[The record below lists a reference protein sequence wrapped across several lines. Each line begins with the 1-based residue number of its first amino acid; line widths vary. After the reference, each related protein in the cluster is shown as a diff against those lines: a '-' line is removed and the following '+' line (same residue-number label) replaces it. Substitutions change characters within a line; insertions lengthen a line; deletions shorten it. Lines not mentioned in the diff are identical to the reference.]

1 MLKRIFSLLVVLLL
15 GGLVA
20 SAQNREDLQ
29 KQKQSIE
36 KELAELNQLYRETQK
51 NTKTSVKQLAII
63 KRKINARES
72 LINSINREVKQLD
85 ETIYLNELDIYR
97 LRKELDTLKVKYAKS
112 IVFAYKNRSSYA
124 YLNFLFSAGSFND
137 AMKRVTYLKSYR
149 QNRETQANTIV
160 KSEQLL
166 KEKIGVLSNN
176 KKERLSTLEVQN
188 KQLVD
193 LEEDRKEQ
201 DQVVT
206 QLKGKE
212 KELNKQI
219 RDKENQRQ
227 KVAVAINAVIR
238 REIEEAKKRD
248 EAKRLKALED
258 ARKLKAAQDAA
269 AAQAAADKK
278 NATNAATKPAAGTTQ
293 GAKPPTNNAS
303 NSNAVAANGA
313 SNSASVNLPKPNFN
327 DPVSGVTSAAKDR
340 TYSPLE
346 STPEGMEQSINFE
359 NNRGRLPWPVS
370 NGIVTVGFGT
380 QSYAGTKLMQKSDG
394 LEIAV
399 PIGSPVRCVADGEV
413 VYAGEVADE
422 NIVLVKHGK
431 YFTGYK
437 NLSSVAVSRDQK
449 VKAGTVL
456 GKSGTSIDGEGGILF
471 MIMNDKSVAQNPTP
485 WLRSK

>member
-1 MLKRIFSLLVVLLL
+1 MFKKIFTLLFVLLL

-20 SAQNREDLQ
+20 NAQNREDLQ

-36 KELAELNQLYRETQK
+36 KELAELNKLYRETQK

-63 KRKINARES
+63 KRKINARET
-72 LINSINREVKQLD
+72 LVNSINREVKQLD
-85 ETIYLNELDIYR
+85 ETIYLNERDIYR

-160 KSEQLL
+160 KSENLL
-166 KEKIGVLSNN
+166 QEKIGVLSLN

-188 KQLVD
+188 KQLLD
-193 LEEDRKEQ
+193 LQEDRKEQ
-201 DQVVT
+201 DQVVA

-258 ARKLKAAQDAA
+258 ARKLKAANDAA
-269 AAQAAADKK
+269 AAAAAQEKK
-278 NATNAATKPAAGTTQ
+278 NVAGTT
-293 GAKPPTNNAS
+293 AKPVTPPTNNT
-303 NSNAVAANGA
+303 VAANGA
-313 SNSASVNLPKPNFN
+313 SNNPPKPTLNDPASGVSSAS
-327 DPVSGVTSAAKDR
+327 KDR

-399 PIGSPVRCVADGEV
+399 PVGSMVRCVADGEV

-437 NLSSVAVSRDQK
+437 NLSTVSVSRDQK

>member
-1 MLKRIFSLLVVLLL
+1 MFKKIFVLFVVLLM

-20 SAQNREDLQ
+20 NAQNREDLQ

-72 LINSINREVKQLD
+72 LVNSINREVKQLD
-85 ETIYLNELDIYR
+85 ETIYLNERDIYR

-137 AMKRVTYLKSYR
+137 AMKRMAYLKSYR

-160 KSEQLL
+160 KSENLL
-166 KEKIGVLSNN
+166 QEKIGVLSVN

-188 KQLVD
+188 KQLLD
-193 LEEDRKEQ
+193 LQEDRKEQ
-201 DQVVT
+201 DQVVA

-238 REIEEAKKRD
+238 REIEEAKRRD

-278 NATNAATKPAAGTTQ
+278 NAAGTTTKPATGTT
-293 GAKPPTNNAS
+293 AKPPTNNT
-303 NSNAVAANGA
+303 VVANG
-313 SNSASVNLPKPNFN
+313 SAGANNNSVNPPKPTLN
-327 DPVSGVTSAAKDR
+327 DPATGVSSAAKDR

-399 PIGSPVRCVADGEV
+399 PVGSAVRCVADGEV

-437 NLSSVAVSRDQK
+437 NLSAVSVSRDQK

>member
-1 MLKRIFSLLVVLLL
+1 MMFKQIFSLLLLL
-15 GGLVA
+15 LFSGFVA
-20 SAQNREDLQ
+20 VAQNREELQ

-63 KRKINARES
+63 KRKINAREA
-72 LINSINREVKQLD
+72 LINGINREVKQLD
-85 ETIYLNELDIYR
+85 ETIYLNERDIYR

-112 IVFAYKNRSSYA
+112 IVFAYKNRSSYE
-124 YLNFLFSAGSFND
+124 YLNFLFSARNFND
-137 AMKRVTYLKSYR
+137 ALKRAAYLKSYR
-149 QNRETQANTIV
+149 QNRETQASAIV
-160 KSEQLL
+160 QSEKLL
-166 KEKIGVLSNN
+166 QEKIGVLSAN

-188 KQLVD
+188 KQLLD
-193 LEEDRKEQ
+193 LEEDKKEQ
-201 DQVVT
+201 DQVVA

-238 REIEEAKKRD
+238 REIEEAKKRE

-278 NATNAATKPAAGTTQ
+278 NAAGKPASGNAGAGNNAANT
-293 GAKPPTNNAS
+293 
-303 NSNAVAANGA
+303 VAANGA
-313 SNSASVNLPKPNFN
+313 GNNGSANPPRPTLN
-327 DPVSGVTSAAKDR
+327 DAPSGVTSAAKDR

-346 STPEGMEQSINFE
+346 STPEGMELSLNFE
-359 NNRGRLPWPVS
+359 NNKGRLPWPVS
-370 NGIVTVGFGT
+370 NGVVTVGFGT

-399 PIGSPVRCVADGEV
+399 PVGSAVRCVADGEV

-437 NLSSVAVSRDQK
+437 NLSAVAVSRDQK

-471 MIMNDKSVAQNPTP
+471 MIMNDKSVAQNPAP

>member
-1 MLKRIFSLLVVLLL
+1 MLKRIFSLFVVLLL

-20 SAQNREDLQ
+20 NAQNREDLQ

-149 QNRETQANTIV
+149 QNRETQASTIV

-166 KEKIGVLSNN
+166 QEKIGVLSNN

-201 DQVVT
+201 DQVVA

-219 RDKENQRQ
+219 RDKESQRQ

-238 REIEEAKKRD
+238 REIEEAKRRD

-269 AAQAAADKK
+269 AAAAAQEKK
-278 NATNAATKPAAGTTQ
+278 NAAGTTTKPAAGSTTT
-293 GAKPPTNNAS
+293 KPTTTAGS
-303 NSNAVAANGA
+303 TVAANGA
-313 SNSASVNLPKPNFN
+313 GAENSASVNPPKPTLN
-327 DPVSGVTSAAKDR
+327 DPATGVSSASKDR

-399 PIGSPVRCVADGEV
+399 PVGSPVRCVADGEV

>member
-1 MLKRIFSLLVVLLL
+1 MLKQVFSLLIVLLV
-15 GGLVA
+15 GGFAAV
-20 SAQNREDLQ
+20 AQNREELQ

-36 KELAELNQLYRETQK
+36 RELAELNQLYRETQK
-51 NTKTSVKQLAII
+51 STKSSVKQLAII
-63 KRKINARES
+63 KRKINAREA
-72 LINSINREVKQLD
+72 LINGINREVKQLD
-85 ETIYLNELDIYR
+85 ETIYLNERDIYR

-112 IVFAYKNRSSYA
+112 IVFAYKNRSSYE
-124 YLNFLFSAGSFND
+124 YLNFLFSASNFND
-137 AMKRVTYLKSYR
+137 ALKRAAYLKSYR

-166 KEKIGVLSNN
+166 QDKIGVLSAN

-188 KQLVD
+188 KQLLD
-193 LEEDRKEQ
+193 LEQDRKEQ
-201 DQVVT
+201 DQVVA

-219 RDKENQRQ
+219 RDKESQRQ

-238 REIEEAKKRD
+238 REIEEAKKRE

-278 NATNAATKPAAGTTQ
+278 NAAGKPASGNAGAGNNAANTV
-293 GAKPPTNNAS
+293 S
-303 NSNAVAANGA
+303 ANGA
-313 SNSASVNLPKPNFN
+313 NNSGSTNPPRPTLN
-327 DPVSGVTSAAKDR
+327 DATTGVTSAAKDR

-346 STPEGMEQSINFE
+346 STPEGMELSLNFE
-359 NNRGRLPWPVS
+359 NNKGRLPWPVS
-370 NGIVTVGFGT
+370 NGVVTVGFGT

-399 PIGSPVRCVADGEV
+399 PVGSPVRCVADGEV

-437 NLSSVAVSRDQK
+437 NLSAVAVSRDQK

-471 MIMNDKSVAQNPTP
+471 MIMNDKSVAQNPAP

>member
-1 MLKRIFSLLVVLLL
+1 MFKKIFLVLVVLLM

-20 SAQNREDLQ
+20 NAQNREDLQ

-72 LINSINREVKQLD
+72 LVNSINREVKQLD
-85 ETIYLNELDIYR
+85 ETIFLNERDIYR

-137 AMKRVTYLKSYR
+137 AMKRMAYLKSYR

-160 KSEQLL
+160 KSENLL
-166 KEKIGVLSNN
+166 QEKIGVLSVN

-188 KQLVD
+188 KQLLD
-193 LEEDRKEQ
+193 LQEDRKEQ
-201 DQVVT
+201 DQVVA

-238 REIEEAKKRD
+238 REIEEAKRRD

-278 NATNAATKPAAGTTQ
+278 NAAGTTTKPATSTT
-293 GAKPPTNNAS
+293 AKPPTNNT
-303 NSNAVAANGA
+303 VVANG
-313 SNSASVNLPKPNFN
+313 SAGANNNSVNPPKPTLN
-327 DPVSGVTSAAKDR
+327 DPATGVSSAAKDR

-346 STPEGMEQSINFE
+346 STPEGMEMSLNFE

-399 PIGSPVRCVADGEV
+399 PVGSAVRCVADGEV

-437 NLSSVAVSRDQK
+437 NLSSVTVSRDQK

>member
-1 MLKRIFSLLVVLLL
+1 MLKQVFSLWVVLLV
-15 GGLVA
+15 GGFAAV
-20 SAQNREDLQ
+20 AQNREELQ

-36 KELAELNQLYRETQK
+36 RELAELNQLYRETQK
-51 NTKTSVKQLAII
+51 NTKSSVKQLAII
-63 KRKINARES
+63 KRKINTREA
-72 LINSINREVKQLD
+72 LINGINREVKQLD
-85 ETIYLNELDIYR
+85 ETIFLNERDIYR
-97 LRKELDTLKVKYAKS
+97 LNKELDTLKVKYAKS
-112 IVFAYKNRSSYA
+112 IVFAYKNRSSYE
-124 YLNFLFSAGSFND
+124 YLNFLFSASNFND
-137 AMKRVTYLKSYR
+137 ALKRATYLKSYR
-149 QNRETQANTIV
+149 QNRETQASAIV
-160 KSEQLL
+160 QSEKMLQD
-166 KEKIGVLSNN
+166 KIGVLSAN
-176 KKERLSTLEVQN
+176 KKERLGTLEIQN
-188 KQLVD
+188 KQLLD
-193 LEEDRKEQ
+193 LEQDKKEQ
-201 DQVVT
+201 DKVVA

-238 REIEEAKKRD
+238 REIEEAKKRE

-278 NATNAATKPAAGTTQ
+278 NNT
-293 GAKPPTNNAS
+293 AKPPVNTGANNTA
-303 NSNAVAANGA
+303 AANGA
-313 SNSASVNLPKPNFN
+313 GAGNSGSANPPRPTLS
-327 DPVSGVTSAAKDR
+327 DATTGVTSAAKDR

-346 STPEGMEQSINFE
+346 STPEGMELSLNFE
-359 NNRGRLPWPVS
+359 NNKGRLPWPVS
-370 NGIVTVGFGT
+370 NGVVTVGFGT

-399 PIGSPVRCVADGEV
+399 PVGSPVRCVADGEV

-471 MIMNDKSVAQNPTP
+471 MIMNDKSVAQNPAP

>member
-1 MLKRIFSLLVVLLL
+1 MMFKQIFSLLLVLLFS
-15 GGLVA
+15 GFVA
-20 SAQNREDLQ
+20 VAQNREELQ

-36 KELAELNQLYRETQK
+36 RELAELNQLYRETQK
-51 NTKTSVKQLAII
+51 NTKSSVKQLAII
-63 KRKINARES
+63 KRKINAREA
-72 LINSINREVKQLD
+72 LINGINREVKQLD
-85 ETIYLNELDIYR
+85 ETIYLNERDIYR

-112 IVFAYKNRSSYA
+112 IVFAYKNRSSYE
-124 YLNFLFSAGSFND
+124 YLNFLFSASNFND
-137 AMKRVTYLKSYR
+137 ALKRAAYLKSYR

-166 KEKIGVLSNN
+166 QDKIGVLSAN

-188 KQLVD
+188 KQLLD
-193 LEEDRKEQ
+193 LEQDRKEQ
-201 DQVVT
+201 DQVVA

-219 RDKENQRQ
+219 RDKESQRQ

-238 REIEEAKKRD
+238 REIEEAKKRE

-278 NATNAATKPAAGTTQ
+278 NAAGKPASGNAGAGNNAANT
-293 GAKPPTNNAS
+293 
-303 NSNAVAANGA
+303 VAANGA
-313 SNSASVNLPKPNFN
+313 NNSGSSNPPRPTLN
-327 DPVSGVTSAAKDR
+327 DATTGVTSAAKDR

-346 STPEGMEQSINFE
+346 STPEGMELSLNFE
-359 NNRGRLPWPVS
+359 NNKGRLPWPVS
-370 NGIVTVGFGT
+370 NGVVTVGFGT

-399 PIGSPVRCVADGEV
+399 PVGSPVRCVADGEV

-437 NLSSVAVSRDQK
+437 NLSSVTVSRDQK

-471 MIMNDKSVAQNPTP
+471 MIMNDKSVAQNPAP

>member
-1 MLKRIFSLLVVLLL
+1 MFKKIFVLFVMLLM

-20 SAQNREDLQ
+20 NAQNREDLQ

-72 LINSINREVKQLD
+72 LVNSINREVKQLD
-85 ETIYLNELDIYR
+85 ETIYLNERDIYR

-137 AMKRVTYLKSYR
+137 AMKRMAYLKSYR

-160 KSEQLL
+160 KSENLL
-166 KEKIGVLSNN
+166 QEKIGVLSVN

-188 KQLVD
+188 KQLLD
-193 LEEDRKEQ
+193 LQEDRKEQ
-201 DQVVT
+201 DQVVA

-238 REIEEAKKRD
+238 REIEEAKRRD

-278 NATNAATKPAAGTTQ
+278 NAAGTTTKPATSTT
-293 GAKPPTNNAS
+293 AKPPTNNT
-303 NSNAVAANGA
+303 VVANG
-313 SNSASVNLPKPNFN
+313 SAGANNNSVNPPKPTLN
-327 DPVSGVTSAAKDR
+327 DPATGVSSAAKDR

-346 STPEGMEQSINFE
+346 STPEGMEMSLNFE

-399 PIGSPVRCVADGEV
+399 PVGSAVRCVADGEV

>member
-1 MLKRIFSLLVVLLL
+1 MNKKFFSLLAVLLFS
-15 GGLVA
+15 GFVA
-20 SAQNREDLQ
+20 VAQNREELQ

-36 KELAELNQLYRETQK
+36 RELAELNQLYRETQK
-51 NTKTSVKQLAII
+51 NTKSSVKQLAII
-63 KRKINARES
+63 KRKINAREA
-72 LINSINREVKQLD
+72 LINGINREVKQLD
-85 ETIYLNELDIYR
+85 ETIYLNERDIYR

-112 IVFAYKNRSSYA
+112 IVFAYKNRSSYE
-124 YLNFLFSAGSFND
+124 YLNFLFSASNFND
-137 AMKRVTYLKSYR
+137 ALKRAAYLKSYR

-166 KEKIGVLSNN
+166 QDKIGVLSAN

-188 KQLVD
+188 KQLLD
-193 LEEDRKEQ
+193 LEEDKKEQ
-201 DQVVT
+201 DQVVA

-219 RDKENQRQ
+219 RDKESQRQ

-238 REIEEAKKRD
+238 REIEEAKKRE

-269 AAQAAADKK
+269 AAQATADKK
-278 NATNAATKPAAGTTQ
+278 NAAGKPASGNAANT
-293 GAKPPTNNAS
+293 
-303 NSNAVAANGA
+303 VAANGA
-313 SNSASVNLPKPNFN
+313 NNIGSSNPPRPTLN
-327 DPVSGVTSAAKDR
+327 DATTGVTSAAKDR

-346 STPEGMEQSINFE
+346 STPEGMELSLNFE
-359 NNRGRLPWPVS
+359 NNKGRLPWPVS
-370 NGIVTVGFGT
+370 NGVVTVGFGT
-380 QSYAGTKLMQKSDG
+380 LSYAGTKLMQKSDG

-399 PIGSPVRCVADGEV
+399 PVGSPVRCVADGEV

-471 MIMNDKSVAQNPTP
+471 MIMNDKSVAQNPAP

>member
-1 MLKRIFSLLVVLLL
+1 MNKKFFSLLAVLLFS
-15 GGLVA
+15 GFVA
-20 SAQNREDLQ
+20 VAQNREELQ

-36 KELAELNQLYRETQK
+36 RELAELNQLYRETQK
-51 NTKTSVKQLAII
+51 NTKSSVKQLAII
-63 KRKINARES
+63 KRKINAREA
-72 LINSINREVKQLD
+72 LINGINREVKQLD
-85 ETIYLNELDIYR
+85 ETIYLNERDIYR

-112 IVFAYKNRSSYA
+112 IVFAYKNRSSYE
-124 YLNFLFSAGSFND
+124 YLNFLFSASNFND
-137 AMKRVTYLKSYR
+137 ALKRAAYLKSYR

-166 KEKIGVLSNN
+166 QDKIGVLSAN

-188 KQLVD
+188 KQLLD
-193 LEEDRKEQ
+193 LEEDKKEQ
-201 DQVVT
+201 DQVVA

-219 RDKENQRQ
+219 RDKESQRQ

-238 REIEEAKKRD
+238 REIEEAKKRE

-278 NATNAATKPAAGTTQ
+278 NAAGKPATGNTAGAGNNAANTL
-293 GAKPPTNNAS
+293 
-303 NSNAVAANGA
+303 AANGA
-313 SNSASVNLPKPNFN
+313 GNSGSANPSRPTLS
-327 DPVSGVTSAAKDR
+327 DATTGVTSAAKDR

-346 STPEGMEQSINFE
+346 STPEGMELSLNFE
-359 NNRGRLPWPVS
+359 NNKGRLPWPVS
-370 NGIVTVGFGT
+370 NGVVTVGFGT

-399 PIGSPVRCVADGEV
+399 PVGSPVRCVADGEV

-437 NLSSVAVSRDQK
+437 NLSAVAVSRDQK

>member
-1 MLKRIFSLLVVLLL
+1 MFKKIFVLFVVLLM

-20 SAQNREDLQ
+20 NAQNREDLQ

-72 LINSINREVKQLD
+72 LVNSINREVKQLD
-85 ETIYLNELDIYR
+85 ETIYLNERDIYR

-137 AMKRVTYLKSYR
+137 AMKRMAYLKSYR

-160 KSEQLL
+160 KSENLL
-166 KEKIGVLSNN
+166 QEKIGVLSVN

-188 KQLVD
+188 KQLLD
-193 LEEDRKEQ
+193 LQEDRKEQ
-201 DQVVT
+201 DQVVA

-238 REIEEAKKRD
+238 REIEEAKRRD

-278 NATNAATKPAAGTTQ
+278 NAAGTTTKPSTSTT
-293 GAKPPTNNAS
+293 AKPPTNNT
-303 NSNAVAANGA
+303 VVANG
-313 SNSASVNLPKPNFN
+313 SAGANNNSVNPPKPTLN
-327 DPVSGVTSAAKDR
+327 DPATGVSSAAKDR

-399 PIGSPVRCVADGEV
+399 PVGSAVRCVADGEV

-437 NLSSVAVSRDQK
+437 NLSAVSVSRDQK

>member
-1 MLKRIFSLLVVLLL
+1 MFKRILSLFIVLLL
-15 GGLVA
+15 SSLVA

-149 QNRETQANTIV
+149 QNRETQASTIV

-166 KEKIGVLSNN
+166 QEKIGVLSNN

-201 DQVVT
+201 DQVVA

-219 RDKENQRQ
+219 RDKESQRQ

-238 REIEEAKKRD
+238 REIEEAKRRD

-269 AAQAAADKK
+269 AAAAAQEKK
-278 NATNAATKPAAGTTQ
+278 NAAGTTTKPAAGSTTT
-293 GAKPPTNNAS
+293 KPTTTAGNT
-303 NSNAVAANGA
+303 VAANGA
-313 SNSASVNLPKPNFN
+313 GADNSASVNPPKPTLN
-327 DPVSGVTSAAKDR
+327 DPATGVSSASKDR

-346 STPEGMEQSINFE
+346 STPEGMELSINFE

-399 PIGSPVRCVADGEV
+399 PVGSPVRCVADGEV

>member
-1 MLKRIFSLLVVLLL
+1 MFKKIFLVLVVLLM

-20 SAQNREDLQ
+20 NAQNREDLQ

-72 LINSINREVKQLD
+72 LVNSINREVKQLD
-85 ETIYLNELDIYR
+85 ETIYLNERDIYR

-137 AMKRVTYLKSYR
+137 AMKRMAYLKSYR

-160 KSEQLL
+160 KSENLL
-166 KEKIGVLSNN
+166 QEKIGVLSVN

-188 KQLVD
+188 KQLLD
-193 LEEDRKEQ
+193 LQEDRKEQ
-201 DQVVT
+201 DQVVA

-238 REIEEAKKRD
+238 REIEEAKRRD

-278 NATNAATKPAAGTTQ
+278 NAAGTTTKPATSTT
-293 GAKPPTNNAS
+293 AKPPTNNT
-303 NSNAVAANGA
+303 VVANG
-313 SNSASVNLPKPNFN
+313 SAGANNNSVNPPKPTLN
-327 DPVSGVTSAAKDR
+327 DPATGVSSAAKDR

-346 STPEGMEQSINFE
+346 STPEGMEMSLNFE

-399 PIGSPVRCVADGEV
+399 PVGSAVRCVADGEV

>member
-1 MLKRIFSLLVVLLL
+1 MFKKSFVLFVVLLM
-15 GGLVA
+15 GSLVA
-20 SAQNREDLQ
+20 NAQNREDLQ

-63 KRKINARES
+63 KRKINAREA
-72 LINSINREVKQLD
+72 LVNSINREVKQLD
-85 ETIYLNELDIYR
+85 ETIYLNERDIYR

-137 AMKRVTYLKSYR
+137 AMKRMAYLKSYR

-160 KSEQLL
+160 KSENLL
-166 KEKIGVLSNN
+166 QEKIGVLSVN

-188 KQLVD
+188 KQLLD
-193 LEEDRKEQ
+193 LQEDRKEQ
-201 DQVVT
+201 DQVVA

-238 REIEEAKKRD
+238 REIEEAKRRD

-269 AAQAAADKK
+269 AAQAAAEKK
-278 NATNAATKPAAGTTQ
+278 NAAGTTTKPAT
-293 GAKPPTNNAS
+293 GTTAKPPTNNT
-303 NSNAVAANGA
+303 VVANG
-313 SNSASVNLPKPNFN
+313 SAGANNNSVNPPKPTLN
-327 DPVSGVTSAAKDR
+327 DPATGVSSAAKDR

-399 PIGSPVRCVADGEV
+399 PVGSAVRCVADGEV

-437 NLSSVAVSRDQK
+437 NLSAVSVSRDQK

>member
-1 MLKRIFSLLVVLLL
+1 MNKKFFSFIAVLLFS
-15 GGLVA
+15 GFVA
-20 SAQNREDLQ
+20 VAQNREELQ

-63 KRKINARES
+63 KRKINAREA
-72 LINSINREVKQLD
+72 LINGINKEVKQLD
-85 ETIYLNELDIYR
+85 ETIYLNERDIYR

-112 IVFAYKNRSSYA
+112 IVFAYKNRSSYE
-124 YLNFLFSAGSFND
+124 YLNFLFSASNFND
-137 AMKRVTYLKSYR
+137 ALKRAAYLKSYR
-149 QNRETQANTIV
+149 QNRETQASAIV
-160 KSEQLL
+160 QSEKLL
-166 KEKIGVLSNN
+166 QEKIGVLSAN

-188 KQLVD
+188 KQLLD
-193 LEEDRKEQ
+193 LEEDKKEQ
-201 DQVVT
+201 DQVVA

-238 REIEEAKKRD
+238 REIEEAKKRE

-278 NATNAATKPAAGTTQ
+278 NAAGKPASGNTAGAGNNAANT
-293 GAKPPTNNAS
+293 
-303 NSNAVAANGA
+303 VAANGA
-313 SNSASVNLPKPNFN
+313 GNSGSANPSRPTLS
-327 DPVSGVTSAAKDR
+327 DATTGVTSAAKDR

-346 STPEGMEQSINFE
+346 STPEGMELSLNFE
-359 NNRGRLPWPVS
+359 NNKGRLPWPVS
-370 NGIVTVGFGT
+370 NGVVTVGFGT

-399 PIGSPVRCVADGEV
+399 PVGSPVRCVADGEV

-471 MIMNDKSVAQNPTP
+471 MIMNDKSVAQNPAP

>member
-1 MLKRIFSLLVVLLL
+1 MLKQLFPFLILLLL

-20 SAQNREDLQ
+20 NAQNREDLQ

-36 KELAELNQLYRETQK
+36 KELAELNKLFRETQK

-63 KRKINARES
+63 KRKINAREA
-72 LINSINREVKQLD
+72 LVNSINREVKQLD
-85 ETIYLNELDIYR
+85 ETIYLNERDIYR

-160 KSEQLL
+160 KSENLL
-166 KEKIGVLSNN
+166 QEKIGVLSLN

-188 KQLVD
+188 KQLID
-193 LEEDRKEQ
+193 LQEDRKEQ
-201 DQVVT
+201 DQVVA

-227 KVAVAINAVIR
+227 KVALAINAVIR

-269 AAQAAADKK
+269 AAAAKS
-278 NATNAATKPAAGTTQ
+278 ATGNTV
-293 GAKPPTNNAS
+293 KPPVNNT
-303 NSNAVAANGA
+303 VAANGA
-313 SNSASVNLPKPNFN
+313 SNNTPKPNLN
-327 DPVSGVTSAAKDR
+327 DPISGVSSALKDR

-346 STPEGMEQSINFE
+346 STPEGMEMSINFE

-399 PIGSPVRCVADGEV
+399 PVGSAVRCVADGEV

-437 NLSSVAVSRDQK
+437 NLSMLAVSRDQK

>member
-1 MLKRIFSLLVVLLL
+1 
-15 GGLVA
+15 
-20 SAQNREDLQ
+20 LQ
-29 KQKQSIE
+29 
-36 KELAELNQLYRETQK
+36 
-51 NTKTSVKQLAII
+51 
-63 KRKINARES
+63 
-72 LINSINREVKQLD
+72 
-85 ETIYLNELDIYR
+85 
-97 LRKELDTLKVKYAKS
+97 
-112 IVFAYKNRSSYA
+112 
-124 YLNFLFSAGSFND
+124 
-137 AMKRVTYLKSYR
+137 
-149 QNRETQANTIV
+149 
-160 KSEQLL
+160 
-166 KEKIGVLSNN
+166 EKIGVLSVN

-188 KQLVD
+188 KQLLD
-193 LEEDRKEQ
+193 LQEDRKEQ
-201 DQVVT
+201 DQVVA

-238 REIEEAKKRD
+238 REIEEAKRRD

-278 NATNAATKPAAGTTQ
+278 NAAGTTTKPATSTT
-293 GAKPPTNNAS
+293 AKPPTNNT
-303 NSNAVAANGA
+303 VVANG
-313 SNSASVNLPKPNFN
+313 SAGANNNSVNPPKPTLN
-327 DPVSGVTSAAKDR
+327 DPATGVSSAAKDR

-399 PIGSPVRCVADGEV
+399 PVGSAVRCVADGEV

-437 NLSSVAVSRDQK
+437 NLSAVSVSRDQK

>member
-1 MLKRIFSLLVVLLL
+1 MLKRVFSLLVVLLL

-72 LINSINREVKQLD
+72 LINGINREVKQLD

-166 KEKIGVLSNN
+166 QEKIGVLSKN

-201 DQVVT
+201 DQVVA

-238 REIEEAKKRD
+238 REIEEARKRD

-269 AAQAAADKK
+269 AAAAAQEKK
-278 NATNAATKPAAGTTQ
+278 NAAGTTS
-293 GAKPPTNNAS
+293 KPAS
-303 NSNAVAANGA
+303 GSTATKPSTAGSTVAANGSA
-313 SNSASVNLPKPNFN
+313 ADNSASVNPPKPTLN
-327 DPVSGVTSAAKDR
+327 DPVSGVSSASKDR

-399 PIGSPVRCVADGEV
+399 PVGSPVRCVADGEV

-471 MIMNDKSVAQNPTP
+471 MIMNDKSVAQNPAP